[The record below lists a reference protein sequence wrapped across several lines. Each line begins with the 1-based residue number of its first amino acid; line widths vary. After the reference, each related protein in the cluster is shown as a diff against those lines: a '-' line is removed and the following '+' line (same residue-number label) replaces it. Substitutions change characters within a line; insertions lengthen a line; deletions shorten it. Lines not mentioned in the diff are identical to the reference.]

1 MTKQKTIFLF
11 IVIIAIVGF
20 FLWKNMDKK
29 APAVETPTQVVEQDT
44 TSDPTASLEAELNA
58 IDTEFKLDSETSE
71 NQKIE
76 RL

>member
-58 IDTEFKLDSETSE
+58 TEFKLDSETSE